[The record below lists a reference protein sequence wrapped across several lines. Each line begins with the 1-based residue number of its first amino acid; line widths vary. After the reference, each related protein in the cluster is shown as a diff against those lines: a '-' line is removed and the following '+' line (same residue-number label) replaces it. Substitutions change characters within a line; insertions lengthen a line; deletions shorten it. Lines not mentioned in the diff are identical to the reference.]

1 MAILTNSSTR
11 FRHITEIPPTAVIRA
26 ILLMPFDATSVTT
39 TIQHTARIPTT
50 CVELSPARDQTC
62 VLSAPKRNVE
72 NGTQTLAAVL
82 TIQTT

>member
-1 MAILTNSSTR
+1 M
-11 FRHITEIPPTAVIRA
+11 
-26 ILLMPFDATSVTT
+26 TT

>member
-1 MAILTNSSTR
+1 
-11 FRHITEIPPTAVIRA
+11 
-26 ILLMPFDATSVTT
+26 MPFEATSVTT